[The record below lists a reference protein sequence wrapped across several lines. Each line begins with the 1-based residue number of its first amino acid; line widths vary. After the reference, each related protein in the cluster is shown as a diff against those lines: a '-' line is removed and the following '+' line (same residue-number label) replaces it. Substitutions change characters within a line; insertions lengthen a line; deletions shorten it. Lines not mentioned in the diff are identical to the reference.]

1 MLKVIPI
8 RLRRAHVVKVF
19 SLPAARPQ
27 AVKRQSVEEGLSVAD
42 RDATMLAGILNA
54 QQEALIRIQK
64 RQRIWNLALA
74 RGVPLALA
82 VPLVWWL
89 LVGG

>member
-1 MLKVIPI
+1 MLC
-8 RLRRAHVVKVF
+8 
-19 SLPAARPQ
+19 LPAPPPQ
-27 AVKRQSVEEGLSVAD
+27 AVARQSVEERPSVAD
-42 RDATMLAGILNA
+42 RDGTVLVGILNA

-64 RQRIWNLALA
+64 RQRIWNVALA
-74 RGVPLALA
+74 GGVLPALT